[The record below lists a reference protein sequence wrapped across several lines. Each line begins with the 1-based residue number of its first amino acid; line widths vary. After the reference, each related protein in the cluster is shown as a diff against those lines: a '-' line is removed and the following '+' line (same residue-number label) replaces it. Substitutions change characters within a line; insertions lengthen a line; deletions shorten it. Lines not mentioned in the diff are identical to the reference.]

1 MDYKILVADDEQTI
15 TRAIA
20 YGLKREGFVVET
32 AADGEEALR
41 KTESFRPHVLVM
53 DVMMPRLTGFEV
65 CRKLEDR
72 KNLGILLLTVKNDI
86 VDKIVGLEMGADD
99 YMTKP
104 FDLRELIARVR
115 ALCRRLDKTGNGEE
129 SAVLTIGELSL
140 HPEQRLVS
148 LRGTALNLTPK
159 EFDLLAL
166 LLSNLKRA
174 FSREELLDLVWGMEY
189 AGGTRTVDI
198 HVQRLRTKL
207 GEPYQH
213 VLQTVY
219 GIGYKAIGEVP
230 CG

>member
-15 TRAIA
+15 TSAIA

-65 CRKLEDR
+65 CRKLENR

-86 VDKIVGLEMGADD
+86 VDKILGLELGADD

-115 ALCRRLDKTGNGEE
+115 ALCRRLDKNGNGEE
-129 SAVLTIGELSL
+129 PAVLTIGELSL

-148 LRGTALNLTPK
+148 LRGAALTLTPK

-219 GIGYKAIGEVP
+219 GVGYKAVGEVP

>member
-15 TRAIA
+15 TSAIA

-65 CRKLEDR
+65 CRKLENR

-86 VDKIVGLEMGADD
+86 VDKILGLELGADD

-115 ALCRRLDKTGNGEE
+115 ALCRRLDKSGNGEE
-129 SAVLTIGELSL
+129 PAVLTIGELSL

-148 LRGTALNLTPK
+148 LRGTALTLTPK

-219 GIGYKAIGEVP
+219 GVGYKAVGEVP